1 MTAKKSQFCKSL
13 QRIFFFKTIESIIKF
28 LAKFVKQLKIFNER
42 KKKYVP
48 VLNVKKNWNMG
59 GKVYLNLNT
68 FNILPITVH
77 WFQVCVKN
85 ATPSDGSVYCIKF

>member
-1 MTAKKSQFCKSL
+1 MTAINSYRKSQFCKIL

-48 VLNVKKNWNMG
+48 VLNVKKIEIW
-59 GKVYLNLNT
+59 V
-68 FNILPITVH
+68 
-77 WFQVCVKN
+77 
-85 ATPSDGSVYCIKF
+85 AKFI